1 MSTENFPLADSR
13 EGNTSH
19 QRRYPH
25 SQPEVGN
32 VNSVPAGFVEIVQH
46 LRKVTSTS
54 AGGGRELA
62 LCSLDFWEV

>member
-32 VNSVPAGFVEIVQH
+32 VNSVPAGFVEIVQNE
-46 LRKVTSTS
+46 LRS
-54 AGGGRELA
+54 
-62 LCSLDFWEV
+62 